1 MSTALRCTTCGSS
14 MREGHGP
21 HHYRECGL
29 SNVWLADIEINP
41 CTGCDNVAYG
51 IWRLESL
58 HRTIAEAVIHKPT
71 RLRGEEVR
79 FLRKTLGWSGVDFAR
94 HMGVAVETV
103 SRWETDAAPI
113 GPQADRL
120 LRLLVAQGHLT
131 TAYPTDRL
139 RQIDASRATAPRL
152 TLEATRTSWRLK
164 TA

>member
-1 MSTALRCTTCGSS
+1 MSKPIRCTTCGAL

-21 HHYRECGL
+21 YHYRECGL
-29 SNVWLADIEINP
+29 SNVWLADIEIHP
-41 CTGCDNVAYG
+41 CTGCDNVGYG
-51 IWRLESL
+51 IWRIESL
-58 HRTIAEAVIHKPT
+58 HRAIAEAVIHKRT

-79 FLRKTLGWSGVDFAR
+79 FLRKSLGWSGAEFAR

-103 SRWETDAAPI
+103 SRWETDAMPI

-131 TAYPTDRL
+131 TMYPTDRL
-139 RQIDASRATAPRL
+139 REIDATRATAPRL

>member
-1 MSTALRCTTCGSS
+1 MATSLRCTTCGSP

-21 HHYRECGL
+21 HRYRECGL
-29 SNVWLADIEINP
+29 SNVWLVDIEINP

-51 IWRLESL
+51 IWRIELL

-131 TAYPTDRL
+131 SAYPAERL
-139 RQIDASRATAPRL
+139 LHIDASRATAPRL
-152 TLEATRTSWRLK
+152 KLRSIGRRWELLSA
-164 TA
+164 

>member
-1 MSTALRCTTCGSS
+1 MTKPIRCTICGEP
-14 MREGHGP
+14 MKPTHGP

-29 SNVWLADIEINP
+29 SNVWLSDIEIFP
-41 CTGCDNVAYG
+41 CSSCDNVGYG
-51 IWRLESL
+51 IWRIEQL
-58 HRTIAEAVIHKPT
+58 HRAIAEAVIHKTT

-131 TAYPTDRL
+131 RSYPAERL
-139 RQIDASRATAPRL
+139 LDIDAVKATAPRL
-152 TLEATRTSWRLK
+152 KLEATRTGWRLMS
-164 TA
+164 A

>member
-1 MSTALRCTTCGSS
+1 MKTDFHCTTCRSG
-14 MREGHGP
+14 MKRKHGAHHFRES
-21 HHYRECGL
+21 GL
-29 SNVWLADIEINP
+29 SNVWIADLESHH
-41 CTGCDNVAYG
+41 CTRCDNVEYVFPR
-51 IWRLESL
+51 IESL
-58 HRTIAEAVIHKPT
+58 LRIIAEAVIHKPT

>member
-1 MSTALRCTTCGSS
+1 MSTAFRCTTCGSR
-14 MREGHGP
+14 MRNVRGP
-21 HHYRECGL
+21 HRFEECGL
-29 SNVWLADIEINP
+29 TNVWLADIEHHS
-41 CTGCDNVAYG
+41 CTRCDNVEYAIPKIEG
-51 IWRLESL
+51 LLRA
-58 HRTIAEAVIHKPT
+58 IAQAVIHKPT

-131 TAYPTDRL
+131 SAYPAERL
-139 RQIDASRATAPRL
+139 LHIDASRATAPRL
-152 TLEATRTSWRLK
+152 KLRSIGRRWELLSA
-164 TA
+164 